1 MIPFECNWSIFES
14 AREMFVAIASK
25 DIIIKVEQAR
35 THGCRHFYNT
45 RVSRSCKCHKKFSR
59 IAMRKSTDCPS
70 VGRTCQSTS
79 SSFTATFV
87 SRNTTSDTRHF
98 VSWIIVQNSELR
110 ISDEAELSI
119 KKYQIKGL
127 NKLNWLINK
136 KIFKIK
142 YSFIRFKKKLECENV
157 CNNFMTRFKIINRI
171 V

>member
-79 SSFTATFV
+79 SSV
-87 SRNTTSDTRHF
+87 YCH
-98 VSWIIVQNSELR
+98 LR
-110 ISDEAELSI
+110 ISKHDIGHETFC
-119 KKYQIKGL
+119 
-127 NKLNWLINK
+127 KLNHRAKFWTSYIGR
-136 KIFKIK
+136 
-142 YSFIRFKKKLECENV
+142 SR
-157 CNNFMTRFKIINRI
+157 IINQEISDQRI
-171 V
+171 KQTELAY